1 MSTRQAGSPSP
12 SCRSSVRRG
21 SLSRSSA
28 TFVAVIF
35 SFLVCLFVLFY
46 FLVRVYPLFSAADAT
61 AGVVNE
67 KGLGAG

>member
-1 MSTRQAGSPSP
+1 M
-12 SCRSSVRRG
+12 
-21 SLSRSSA
+21 
-28 TFVAVIF
+28 IF